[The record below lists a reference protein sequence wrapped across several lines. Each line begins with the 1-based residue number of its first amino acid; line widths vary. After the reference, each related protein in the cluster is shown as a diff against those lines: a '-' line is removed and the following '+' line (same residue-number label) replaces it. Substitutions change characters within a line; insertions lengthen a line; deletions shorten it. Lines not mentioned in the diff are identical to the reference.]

1 MANVLVEGIPI
12 YYVRRSHGRPL
23 LFVHGS
29 GADHTVWGVQ
39 LRRLKM
45 FQVSALDLNG
55 HGQSPLRSGEDVLA
69 TYIADTVAVLNE
81 LGPPAFLAGHS
92 LGGAVALS
100 VALQFP
106 EKIGALVLI
115 GTGAKLRVL
124 PEILQTIKSDFKSAV
139 DLVVQMAFSGSAP
152 EKFHT
157 QARDQMLRNGPDALY
172 RDFSGCDG
180 FDVMARLGE
189 INKPTLIIC
198 GREDR
203 MTPVKYAEFL
213 RDHIPNA
220 QLQIIEGAGHMVM
233 REAAEP
239 VNQLIKAFKASIS
252 KSPIAELHLP

>member
-1 MANVLVEGIPI
+1 MANVLVEASPI
-12 YYVRRSHGRPL
+12 YYVRRSRGRPL
-23 LFVHGS
+23 LFVHGA

-55 HGQSPLRSGEDVLA
+55 HGQSPLRPSRDALA
-69 TYIADTVAVLNE
+69 GYVADTVAVLNV
-81 LGPPAFLAGHS
+81 LGPKALLAGHS

-100 VALQFP
+100 VALQDP
-106 EKIGALVLI
+106 AKIGGLVLI

-124 PEILQTIKSDFKSAV
+124 PEVLQTVQSGFKAAV
-139 DLVVQMAFSGSAP
+139 DLVTQMAFSPLAP
-152 EKFHT
+152 EKFRI
-157 QARDQMLRNGPDALY
+157 QARDQMLRNGPEALY
-172 RDFSGCDG
+172 RDFSACDR

-189 INKPTLIIC
+189 ITVPTLIIC

-233 REAAEP
+233 REAAEQ
-239 VNQLIKAFKASIS
+239 VNQLIKAFKISIS
-252 KSPIAELHLP
+252 KIPSA